1 MQRTHLLP
9 KELRIQT
16 EALRLSD
23 LLSEES
29 SYPVLSAPAVVEP
42 AAADSD
48 LSPSQVLATAAFN
61 TFNALSTSV

>member
-48 LSPSQVLATAAFN
+48 LSPSQV
-61 TFNALSTSV
+61 

>member
-48 LSPSQVLATAAFN
+48 LSPSSLATAAFN